1 MTELSFRHLN
11 PDWNAE
17 PNAPD
22 VELTVDGDT
31 VQLSFLLNPWAYDAR
46 GPFKKPLY

>member
-17 PNAPD
+17 PNAP
-22 VELTVDGDT
+22 ELTVDGDT
-31 VQLSFLLNPWAYDAR
+31 VQLSFEPMGLR
-46 GPFKKPLY
+46 R